1 VNIILLGPPGSGKG
15 TQGENLERK
24 LGVVRI
30 STGDLLREE
39 VASGTEIG
47 NKVKALIESGKLA
60 SNETVI
66 FLLKNKI
73 QSMSNGFI
81 LDGFPRNIEQA
92 DALDDM
98 MKENDIKIDLVINFT
113 ISDEEI
119 VKRISSRYF
128 CTKCKATYNK
138 LSKNPKKD
146 GVCDYCGGNN
156 FQTRADDTVET
167 VKRRLEDYNVQTF
180 PLVGYY
186 KKQGILHNI
195 DAKAD
200 IKDIE
205 KEIEFI
211 LSKNH

>member
-1 VNIILLGPPGSGKG
+1 MNIILLGPPGSGKG

-24 LGVVRI
+24 LGIDRI

-39 VASGTEIG
+39 VAKGTPVG
-47 NKVKALIESGKLA
+47 NKVKALIESGKFA
-60 SNETVI
+60 TNETVVD
-66 FLLKNKI
+66 LLKNKI
-73 QSMSNGFI
+73 QSMFKGFI

-98 MKENDIKIDLVINFT
+98 MKENNINIDLVINFT
-113 ISDEEI
+113 IPDEEI
-119 VKRISSRYF
+119 IKRTLGRYF

-138 LSKNPKKD
+138 LSKNPVKA
-146 GVCDYCGGNN
+146 GVCDYCGGTD
-156 FQTRADDTVET
+156 FKTRADDKVET
-167 VKRRLEDYNVQTF
+167 VKGRLEEYNAQTF

-186 KKQGILHNI
+186 KKQGILHNV